1 MRRPKSHLL
10 SAAVLLDVL
19 WGDPPNRYHPTA
31 WMGTLIGRVKQW
43 ALSRQ
48 TPQQQLLTGAL
59 LTMLGSISVHRI
71 VSCAQKYAGQFST
84 KAAALLEIFLLKST
98 FTYRG
103 LERTSKQVEAA
114 LDKQAL
120 QEARTLVSYHLVSRD
135 TSNLDESQ
143 LAAAAIESV
152 AENASDSLLAP
163 LFYYAAG
170 GLPAAVVYRFVN
182 TADAMLGY
190 KDPTHFWLGK
200 IPARIDDLLNLIPA
214 RLTGLLISL
223 ASWLKG
229 DRQGQAFKIMRRDA
243 GRTESPNA
251 GYPMSAMSGALS
263 VKLEKAGQYRLGA
276 DFPAPRREDLS
287 RARKL
292 FRLTAFLGV
301 GLMLFLITSKVKR
314 GQRKK

>member
-10 SAAVLLDVL
+10 TAAVLLDVL
-19 WGDPPNRYHPTA
+19 WGDPPNRFHPTA

-43 ALSRQ
+43 ALPQ
-48 TPQQQLLTGAL
+48 PPQQQLLTGAL
-59 LTMLGSISVHRI
+59 LTMLGSIFVHWI
-71 VSCAQKYAGQFST
+71 VRCAQKFAGQFST
-84 KAAALLEIFLLKST
+84 TAAALLEIFLLKST

-103 LERTSKQVEAA
+103 LERTSKQVEVA

-120 QEARTLVSYHLVSRD
+120 GEARTLVSYHLVSRD

-229 DRQGQAFKIMRRDA
+229 DRQGQAVKTMHRDA

-301 GLMLFLITSKVKR
+301 GLMLFLITSTDKR
-314 GQRKK
+314 GQTKK

>member
-1 MRRPKSHLL
+1 MRRPKSHLFT
-10 SAAVLLDVL
+10 AAALLDVL
-19 WGDPPNRYHPTA
+19 WGDPPNRFHPTA
-31 WMGTLIGRVKQW
+31 WMGALIGRVKRW
-43 ALSRQ
+43 ALPQ
-48 TPQQQLLTGAL
+48 APQQQLLTGAL
-59 LTMLGSISVHRI
+59 LTMLGSVIVHWI
-71 VSCAQKYAGQFST
+71 VRCAQKFAGQFSKT
-84 KAAALLEIFLLKST
+84 AAALLEIFLLKST

-114 LDKQAL
+114 LEKQAL
-120 QEARTLVSYHLVSRD
+120 EEARTLVSYHLVSRD

-163 LFYYAAG
+163 LLYYAAG

-229 DRQGQAFKIMRRDA
+229 DRQGQAFKVMRRDA
-243 GRTESPNA
+243 GQTESPNA
-251 GYPMSAMSGALS
+251 GYPMSAMSGALG
-263 VKLEKAGQYRLGA
+263 VKLEKDTQYKLGA
-276 DFPAPRREDLS
+276 DFPAPGREDLS

-292 FRLTAFLGV
+292 FRLTACLGM
-301 GLMLFLITSKVKR
+301 GLMLLLITRTDKR
-314 GQRKK
+314 GQTKK